1 MQRWE
6 ISYKAERLILLGY
19 LTSIDIIVTF
29 GFAKRLMKMTSPR
42 VLVMEHH
49 GIQRS
54 VLVKM
59 LQRLGV
65 RNVLQASNGE
75 QAMVQMHLSGGVDI
89 VLCDLGSNGLDCLEF
104 LRCASQIGMV
114 RAVALCRELRPELHR
129 AIGQMATLSGIE
141 LLGVLSQPLQMRSLH
156 KLLHRY
162 SHPRRECM
170 TGVPTRQELP
180 SEDEVRRG
188 LALGEF
194 RGWFQPKFF
203 MDSGELAGAEVL
215 VRWEHPARGLL
226 LPKDFLAAV
235 LAYDL
240 LDEMFKQLL
249 EQGLS
254 LLGVLRRKGVAL
266 ELAFNLHASQLA
278 SYELTEHIRFAL
290 IRHELLGSRL
300 LFELSENGLLDL
312 HPSTQ
317 ENLLRLRMLG
327 CGLSIDDFGVGFS
340 SLKLLC
346 QLPFNQ
352 IKLDGEFVQN
362 LAEPRS
368 RAMVSSTQALARSL
382 NMSLVIE
389 GVGSQQIRDVL
400 VQMDCAIGQGF
411 YLARPMTGNGLLQWL
426 EGLGREL

>member
-1 MQRWE
+1 M
-6 ISYKAERLILLGY
+6 IL
-19 LTSIDIIVTF
+19 
-29 GFAKRLMKMTSPR
+29 PR
-42 VLVMEHH
+42 VLVMDNH
-49 GIQRS
+49 GFQRS

-65 RNVLQASNGE
+65 RDVLQASNGE

-104 LRCASQIGMV
+104 LHCASKTDMV
-114 RAVALCRELRPELHR
+114 RAVVLFRELQPELQR
-129 AIGQMATLSGIE
+129 AIGQMALLSGIE
-141 LLGVLSQPLQMRSLH
+141 LLGMLSQPLKLRSLH
-156 KLLHRY
+156 KLLQRY
-162 SHPRRECM
+162 SRPRRTSWSCTIDM
-170 TGVPTRQELP
+170 PAAMHELP
-180 SEDEVRRG
+180 SEDDVRRG

-194 RGWFQPKFF
+194 RGWFQPKLL

-240 LDEMFKQLL
+240 IDEMFKQLL
-249 EQGLS
+249 EQGLC
-254 LLGVLRRKGVAL
+254 LLGVLRRKNVSL

-278 SYELTEHIRFAL
+278 SYELTEHIRYAL
-290 IRHELLGSRL
+290 MRHELPGSRL

-312 HPSTQ
+312 QPKTQ

-352 IKLDGEFVQN
+352 IKLDGEFVRN

-368 RAMVSSTQALARSL
+368 RAMVSSTKALAHSL

-389 GVGSQQIRDVL
+389 GVSSQQIRDVL
-400 VQMDCAIGQGF
+400 VQMDCKIGQGY
-411 YLARPMTGNGLLQWL
+411 YLARPMTGHCLLKWL
-426 EGLGREL
+426 EEPRRAQ